1 MQSMEIEARLKELL
15 YEIDDEI
22 DVDEITTE
30 SRLKEDVG
38 LSSVAM
44 LYMAVSIENEFEIM
58 TGASQR
64 ICVTDAELR
73 SQMGDLIRAEFG
85 VASLSQLSAD
95 DRLRLCL
102 LLKRNFNASVKQI
115 ARVLRLSQTVV
126 AAVL

>member
-44 LYMAVSIENEFEIM
+44 LYMAVSIENEFEIDLSDANM
-58 TGASQR
+58 NDL
-64 ICVTDAELR
+64 VTVGDVVELIEKY
-73 SQMGDLIRAEFG
+73 L
-85 VASLSQLSAD
+85 
-95 DRLRLCL
+95 
-102 LLKRNFNASVKQI
+102 
-115 ARVLRLSQTVV
+115 
-126 AAVL
+126 